1 MSVIITAK
9 VRGDTDKF
17 RRALTERAAEF
28 AQIAERARGGLGAL
42 QRFGIGEGYVL
53 IVDEW
58 ESTDQFQQFFGDPSL
73 QDFVAA
79 VGGDTSTP
87 PELTVCEAIA
97 RPILT
102 SEHQGVPRR

>member
-28 AQIAERARGGLGAL
+28 AQIAERARGGAGAPHH
-42 QRFGIGEGYVL
+42 RFGIGEGYVL

-58 ESTDQFQQFFGDPSL
+58 KSADQFQQFFGDPSL
-73 QDFVAA
+73 QEFVAA
-79 VGGDTSTP
+79 VGGDTNTP
-87 PELTVCEAIA
+87 PDITICEAIES
-97 RPILT
+97 PD
-102 SEHQGVPRR
+102 QF